1 MRKIL
6 SLLLALVL
14 CVSLFGCAANQEPE
28 HVHAPTEETAPAT
41 EATEE
46 TAPATEPELPAE
58 DIVILYTND
67 VHTYIDGVLN
77 YSVIAALK
85 EALQAE
91 YPHVLLLDAGDH
103 IQGTAFGSMDKG
115 ETIITLMNAAGY
127 DLATLGNHEFDYGMD
142 GTMNGIDRSN
152 LTLPIRA

>member
-28 HVHAPTEETAPAT
+28 HVYAPTEETTPAT

-46 TAPATEPELPAE
+46 TTPATEPELPAE

-85 EALQAE
+85 EALRLSIPMCCSLMPATTSR
-91 YPHVLLLDAGDH
+91 VLLLAPW
-103 IQGTAFGSMDKG
+103 T
-115 ETIITLMNAAGY
+115 
-127 DLATLGNHEFDYGMD
+127 
-142 GTMNGIDRSN
+142 
-152 LTLPIRA
+152 RARPLSS